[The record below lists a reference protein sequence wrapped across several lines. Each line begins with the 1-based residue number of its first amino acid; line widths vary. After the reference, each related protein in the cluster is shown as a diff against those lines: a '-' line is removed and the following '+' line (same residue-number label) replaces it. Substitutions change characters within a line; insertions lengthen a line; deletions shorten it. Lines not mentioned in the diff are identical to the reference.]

1 MVLGLLTLAA
11 IPTTIGVAEGI
22 SSTKKKDSEEEEDPF
37 VTATTEAQRMRKFR
51 LQCYCDA
58 RSSKA
63 KEINGGSVVLHD
75 DCLWILPPCSSSSS
89 SSSPFLGF
97 YIPYPD
103 PSRHPPPLGLVSFI
117 PPTPSTPQ
125 MLNWIYV
132 ALPSR
137 ELRYGNRST
146 SITHTVGPWAW
157 DTGEEDEAGAAVGLK
172 KGDNGGGVTLG
183 GREGCVAVETDEGWK
198 LFWEDGEGKIPSGS
212 AQKKGGRKLQVSIE
226 RIFVEDAEE
235 DAGAGAGAG
244 ANAKEAKG
252 QDDKGQGKS
261 VRKGTVKGGVEVHDE
276 TGEKKEERRSEAT
289 LEVKTK
295 TVEAG
300 KGEAN
305 GKKREEK
312 TRYEYR

>member
-75 DCLWILPPCSSSSS
+75 DC
-89 SSSPFLGF
+89 
-97 YIPYPD
+97 
-103 PSRHPPPLGLVSFI
+103 
-117 PPTPSTPQ
+117 